1 MNENINF
8 FFEDLTEPNL
18 DYKKISVWL
27 SSLIK
32 KQGFTLNEI
41 NYILC
46 SDEYLLGVNQQYL
59 NHDYYT
65 DIITFDNA
73 EEEQTI
79 ESDIFVSVE
88 RVEDNAKEHQEDFN
102 TEIIRVLAHGVLHL
116 LGFKDKSEEE
126 ATEMR
131 KQEELAIQLYLSTKY
146 NGRL

>member
-8 FFEDLTEPNL
+8 FFEDLAEPNL
-18 DYKKISVWL
+18 DYKKITVWL

-32 KQGFTLNEI
+32 KQGYALNEI

-46 SDEYLLGVNQQYL
+46 SDKYLLGVNQEYL

-73 EEEQTI
+73 EEEKTI

-88 RVEDNAKEHQEDFN
+88 RVEDNAKEHKETFDN
-102 TEIIRVLAHGVLHL
+102 EIIRVLAHGVLHL

-131 KQEELAIQLYLSTKY
+131 KQEELAIKLYLDTE
-146 NGRL
+146 

>member
-18 DYKKISVWL
+18 DYQKISVWL

-32 KQGFTLNEI
+32 NHGYKLSEI

-46 SDEYLLGVNQQYL
+46 SDEYLLVVNQEHL

-65 DIITFDNA
+65 DIITFDNS
-73 EEEQTI
+73 EEEETI

-88 RVEDNAKEHQEDFN
+88 RVEDNAIEHKEEFS

-116 LGFKDKSEEE
+116 LGFKDKTAED

-131 KQEELAIQLYLSTKY
+131 IQEEKAIVLYSSL
-146 NGRL
+146 